1 MALCSEIII
10 CCTLREDHHWHK
22 AEEDKV
28 KPNPYVPTGKPRGRP
43 PTKQPLSK
51 DLSQLLGVDKDVQ
64 MSEKDVVKGVWAYV
78 KENELQDSGHWFT
91 PDKKMQAI
99 FGKEKVARLGMN
111 KFLKTHMG

>member
-1 MALCSEIII
+1 MWSEIII
-10 CCTLREDHHWHK
+10 CFTLREDQ
-22 AEEDKV
+22 EDKV
-28 KPNPYVPTGKPRGRP
+28 LPKPVRTDTKTYRKASNK
-43 PTKQPLSK
+43 KQPLSK
-51 DLSQLLGVDKDVQ
+51 DLSQLLGFDKDVQ

-78 KENELQDSGHWFT
+78 KENELRIRGHWFT